1 MQKGILIEESLVE
14 MINGKQLKE
23 MEPYPQEIVCTLF
36 PDAKENDL
44 FAANL
49 CNRFSKPDFT
59 VWKGTKSKNVSVK
72 SGKSDSMGFENIK
85 SFILYLRMKG
95 VSEETQ
101 KTLLYYHYGDGT
113 MTGTGKKRLTYEQIS
128 SLLLP
133 KIQKANQELNSAEM
147 INCALDRF
155 VFKGSY
161 GRVISADFVLFGGSK
176 FGSLYSQ
183 EQIRKAATRKR
194 YFYSRAIHFGP
205 ILVQPFLRDVQG
217 ISDNSYNRGKI
228 QAKWHYMQS
237 DLNEAAELERNQA
250 A

>member
-1 MQKGILIEESLVE
+1 
-14 MINGKQLKE
+14 
-23 MEPYPQEIVCTLF
+23 MEPYPREIVQTLF
-36 PDAKENDL
+36 PDAQADDS

-59 VWKGTKSKNVSVK
+59 VWKGTKAKNVSVK

-113 MTGTGKKRLTYEQIS
+113 MTGTGNKRLTYEQIS

-133 KIQKANQELNSAEM
+133 RIQKANLELNSSKM
-147 INCALDRF
+147 INLALDRF
-155 VFKGSY
+155 IFRGSY

-176 FGSLYSQ
+176 FGTLYSQ
-183 EQIRKAATRKR
+183 DQIRKAATRKR
-194 YFYSRAIHFGP
+194 YCYSRAIHFGP
-205 ILVQPFLRDVQG
+205 ILVQPFLRDVEEK
-217 ISDNSYNRGKI
+217 SENPYKRGKI

-237 DLNEAAELERNQA
+237 DLEQSAEAERNSLA
-250 A
+250 

>member
-14 MINGKQLKE
+14 MINGKRLKE
-23 MEPYPQEIVCTLF
+23 MTPYSQEIVCTLF
-36 PDAKENDL
+36 ADAREDDL

-95 VSEETQ
+95 VSSETQ

-113 MTGTGKKRLTYEQIS
+113 MTGTGKKRLTYEEIS
-128 SLLLP
+128 ALLLP
-133 KIQKANQELNSAEM
+133 RIQKANKELNSPEM
-147 INCALDRF
+147 INCVLDRF
-155 VFKGSY
+155 VFRGSY

-176 FGSLYSQ
+176 FGTLYSQ

-205 ILVQPFLRDVQG
+205 ILIQPFLRDVDG
-217 ISDNSYNRGKI
+217 KSDNSYKREKI

-237 DLNEAAELERNQA
+237 DLDSVTEHE
-250 A
+250 

>member
-1 MQKGILIEESLVE
+1 MQKGLLIEESLVE
-14 MINGKQLKE
+14 MINGKRLKE
-23 MEPYPQEIVCTLF
+23 MGPYPQEIVRTLF
-36 PDAKENDL
+36 PDAKEDD
-44 FAANL
+44 FFSANL

-59 VWKGTKSKNVSVK
+59 VWKGAKSKNVSVK

-113 MTGTGKKRLTYEQIS
+113 MTGTGKRRLTYEQVS
-128 SLLLP
+128 ALLLSR
-133 KIQKANQELNSAEM
+133 IQKANQELNSPEL

-176 FGSLYSQ
+176 FGTLYSQ
-183 EQIRKAATRKR
+183 QQIREAATRKR

-205 ILVQPFLRDVQG
+205 ILVQPFLRDVQAV
-217 ISDNSYNRGKI
+217 SENPYKRGKI

-237 DLNEAAELERNQA
+237 DLNEMAERKRNHPA
-250 A
+250 